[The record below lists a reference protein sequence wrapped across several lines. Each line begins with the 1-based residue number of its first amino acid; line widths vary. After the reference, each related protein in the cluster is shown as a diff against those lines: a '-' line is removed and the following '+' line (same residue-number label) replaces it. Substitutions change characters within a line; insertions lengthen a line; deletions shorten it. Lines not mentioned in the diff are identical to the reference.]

1 MGMRTAAQF
10 VVRLFSLLDAVLVAA
25 VLAFTWTLDFQR
37 PFPDFLFVLMI
48 VPFWRWF
55 YAFFGLYESHR
66 LEGLFGLTRKVLS
79 AHFLGAFVLALSIK
93 VFALPFHTL
102 SVFRFAAL
110 TTAVVILP
118 KWIVYGILQFLRERG
133 HDKHNVCVIGGW
145 EKAEEV
151 ARRFAES
158 PAWGLQLALVGT
170 GPSEKRKFFTY
181 PDRTPISGPLYDV
194 LTNEVVDEIFIAVP
208 VEELAKEESTVQI
221 CREFGLES
229 RILLSL
235 ASDVNGSRGEDFSRP
250 VGIPVSG
257 KSSGDSHLGL
267 KRALDLVFGLALL
280 ILVSPLM
287 LLLAIVVKLS
297 SPGPVLF
304 RQKRVGLHGR
314 KFVMYKF
321 RTMVNGAEALVHTL
335 SHRSVMRGPVFKTP
349 QDWRVTNFG
358 RLMRR
363 FSLDELPQLMNV
375 IKGDMSL
382 VGPRPL
388 PLHESA
394 AITGEH
400 RRRFAMRPGLTC
412 LWQVNGRNLVEF
424 QKWMMYDLEYV
435 DNWSLWL
442 DAKLLLRT
450 IPVVLSGKGA
460 Y

>member
-1 MGMRTAAQF
+1 MRTAAQLC
-10 VVRLFSLLDAVLVAA
+10 VRLFSLLDALLVAG
-25 VLAFTWTLDFQR
+25 VLAFTWPLDFHR

-66 LEGLFGLTRKVLS
+66 LEGLSGLARKVLS
-79 AHFLGAFVLALSIK
+79 AHFLGACILILSIK
-93 VFALPFHTL
+93 LLDLPFHLTA
-102 SVFRFAAL
+102 VGRFVAL
-110 TTAVVILP
+110 TTVVIILP
-118 KWIVYGILQFLRERG
+118 KWVVYGFLQLVRERG
-133 HDKHNVCVIGGW
+133 HNTHNVCVIGSW
-145 EKAEEV
+145 EKAEEL
-151 ARRFAES
+151 AQQFSQS
-158 PAWGLQLALVGT
+158 PAWGLRVTTVGT
-170 GPSEKRKFFTY
+170 GSSGQRTFGAFPSRE
-181 PDRTPISGPLYDV
+181 PLADSLRDV
-194 LTNEVVDEIFIAVP
+194 LTTEVVDEIFVAVP
-208 VEELAKEESTVQI
+208 VEDLAAEEVTIQV

-235 ASDVNGSRGEDFSRP
+235 ASDLNGTGENLARK
-250 VGIPVSG
+250 VGIPASG
-257 KSSGDSHLGL
+257 IASDETRLGL
-267 KRALDLVFGLALL
+267 KRAFDLLAGLALMV
-280 ILVSPLM
+280 IVSPLL

-304 RQKRVGLHGR
+304 RQKRMGLHGR
-314 KFVMYKF
+314 NFVMYKF
-321 RTMVNGAEALVHTL
+321 RTMIDGAEALVHTV
-335 SHRSVMRGPVFKTP
+335 SHRSVMAGPVFKTP
-349 QDWRVTNFG
+349 QDWRVTNVG
-358 RLMRR
+358 RVMRR
-363 FSLDELPQLMNV
+363 FSLDELPQLFNV

-412 LWQVNGRNLVEF
+412 LWQVNGRNTVEF
-424 QKWMMYDLEYV
+424 QKWMKYDLEYV